1 MADVSNRDEAEKCKQ
16 VAQSALAAGDAEKAL
31 RFLQKAKRMCP
42 GDGSIDGLIARA
54 QAGGSAAGA
63 GAPGGSAASEGPRQR
78 SAASA
83 SSARP
88 PAGADGART
97 GKDGAYT
104 PEQMQL
110 VQRILRTKDYY
121 QILEVPDAGEETVK
135 KAYKKLALK
144 LHPDKNRAP
153 GAEEAFKKLSKVVQC
168 LSDGDK
174 REMYNRYGDEDK
186 IPQQHRQHYEQ
197 NFATPEDFFDLLFG
211 GGMQQHARR
220 QGGGVHHTQFNFGF
234 QGGQQPPAMFQ
245 IALLLVLLL
254 SFGSNMVNN
263 GSSSSR
269 FSFSRTG
276 DYNVEHTTAT
286 LDVPYYVTEGF
297 EANYPE
303 GTQQLAEFDQS
314 VEVYH
319 IRDLRSDCEYNNMLT
334 SRQRGG
340 RKKKD
345 AEAARRANCQTIKE
359 LGRRHPKLYQAALG
373 SKKVGD
379 GTEVGRFS
387 FTHTGEHD
395 VQRTTASLS
404 VPYFV
409 AEGFE
414 AEFAEGTQALADFE
428 HSVEVYHLRSLR
440 ADCEPCQTLKEI
452 SRRHPRLEQAAF
464 GSSKVGK
471 DPSANRYS
479 LARSDRHHLGRSTAT
494 LGVPYFVAKGFE
506 DSYGEGTR
514 ALADLEHRVEVQYLR
529 GLKGDCDPC
538 QELREI
544 NQRHPRLYQAALY
557 SR

>member
-1 MADVSNRDEAEKCKQ
+1 
-16 VAQSALAAGDAEKAL
+16 
-31 RFLQKAKRMCP
+31 
-42 GDGSIDGLIARA
+42 
-54 QAGGSAAGA
+54 
-63 GAPGGSAASEGPRQR
+63 
-78 SAASA
+78 
-83 SSARP
+83 
-88 PAGADGART
+88 
-97 GKDGAYT
+97 
-104 PEQMQL
+104 MQL

-121 QILEVPDAGEETVK
+121 QILEVPQDASEDTVK

-168 LSDGDK
+168 LSDAEK
-174 REMYNRYGDEDK
+174 RDMYRRYGDEDR
-186 IPQQHRQHYEQ
+186 IPQQHRHQYEQ
-197 NFATPEDFFDLLFG
+197 NFATPEDFFDLFFG
-211 GGMQQHARR
+211 GGMHGGHHGRR
-220 QGGGVHHTQFNFGF
+220 HGNVHTTQFNFG

-254 SFGSNMVNN
+254 SFGSNMISN

-276 DYNVEHTTAT
+276 DYSIEHTTAT
-286 LDVPYYVTEGF
+286 LDVPYYVTESF
-297 EANYPE
+297 EANYAE
-303 GTQQLAEFDQS
+303 GTQALAEFDQS
-314 VEVYH
+314 VEIYH
-319 IRDLRSDCEYNNMLT
+319 IRDLRSDCEYNNMLH

-340 RKKKD
+340 RKRKD

-359 LGRRHPKLYQAALG
+359 LSRKHPRLYQAALG

-379 GTEVGRFS
+379 GSAVSRFS
-387 FTHTGEHD
+387 FTRSGEHD
-395 VQRTTASLS
+395 VRRSTATLE

-414 AEFAEGTQALADFE
+414 ADYAEGTQTLADFE
-428 HSVEVYHLRSLR
+428 QSVEVYHLRSLR
-440 ADCEPCQTLKEI
+440 VDCEPCQTLKEI

-471 DPSANRYS
+471 DPSARHFS
-479 LARSDRHHLGRSTAT
+479 LVRSDQHHVGRSTAT
-494 LGVPYFVAKGFE
+494 LGVPYFVSEGFE
-506 DSYGEGTR
+506 ASYGEGTR
-514 ALADLEHRVEVQYLR
+514 ALADFEHRVEVQYLR

-544 NQRHPRLYQAALY
+544 NQKHPRLYQAAVY